1 MSKNGA
7 YIRSLIQSER
17 PNTFIHQINKQMDFA
32 PFSGLNANMA
42 LLSNS
47 PKLEKM
53 FARFDLD
60 SIQERSDYLSFS
72 KMIFVTKRSW
82 IDVPFTNVKWIIMN
96 IELNQSL
103 ILYKISF
110 VGLLGD
116 LAIWAITDLSTGEI
130 QYVVDDSWGSEI
142 LDLLF
147 LKW

>member
-1 MSKNGA
+1 
-7 YIRSLIQSER
+7 
-17 PNTFIHQINKQMDFA
+17 
-32 PFSGLNANMA
+32 
-42 LLSNS
+42 
-47 PKLEKM
+47 
-53 FARFDLD
+53 
-60 SIQERSDYLSFS
+60 
-72 KMIFVTKRSW
+72 
-82 IDVPFTNVKWIIMN
+82 MN

-147 LKW
+147 LKS